1 MRVLIVDQVSDKL
14 INSLRTGG
22 IDVSYSPG
30 MSRED
35 VMRSLKDYE
44 ILVFRSR
51 LKVNKEL
58 IDAGDRR
65 LKILARYGVGLD
77 NVDIEYA
84 MKKGLYIVNAPNAPS
99 ISVAE
104 LVIGYIVILNRN
116 LYTVIKMVKE
126 GEWPKGKFIGE
137 EMYGKTI
144 GIIGFGRIGKA
155 TAKYAS
161 LLGMKVLAYD
171 IIDVEKDV
179 KAIGGKQVSLEELL
193 NSSDIISLHVPLT
206 PQTYHMLNDKTLSM
220 IRDEV
225 LLINTSRG
233 EVIDTKALLPHLDRL
248 GGIALDVLEQ
258 EPPKD
263 DIYKK
268 VISHPKVIVTPHI
281 GSETRQAMDRLADEL
296 ALNILETV
304 KRL

>member
-104 LVIGYIVILNRN
+104 LVIGYIVVLSRN

-137 EMYGKTI
+137 ELHGKII
-144 GIIGFGRIGKA
+144 GIIGFGRIGKT

-179 KAIGGKQVSLEELL
+179 KAIGGRQVTLEELL

-206 PQTYHMLNDKTLSM
+206 PQTYHMINDKTLSM